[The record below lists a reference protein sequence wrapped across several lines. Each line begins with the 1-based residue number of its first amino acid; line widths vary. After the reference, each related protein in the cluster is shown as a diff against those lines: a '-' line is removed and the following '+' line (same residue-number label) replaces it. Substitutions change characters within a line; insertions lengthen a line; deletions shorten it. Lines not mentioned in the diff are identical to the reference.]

1 MFLSRGDRDLGV
13 AFQTHPGRQAFISS
27 GSTQLAPPSPSPTA
41 STCPLSVSLFPPC
54 RYLHHY
60 RFFLTRYICVYVMF
74 VLNSRHNW
82 ALRFSPLP
90 FLLDQAALF
99 SRSHKIFS
107 NTRKNRLSPLCFLSS
122 VRQGLQFKNPEHVKN
137 NAHKPLLWFL

>member
-1 MFLSRGDRDLGV
+1 MLDSSFPLVSCLAQGRVTYVNATLPTRPTLS
-13 AFQTHPGRQAFISS
+13 
-27 GSTQLAPPSPSPTA
+27 
-41 STCPLSVSLFPPC
+41 FPN
-54 RYLHHY
+54 
-60 RFFLTRYICVYVMF
+60 CVYMSTLCVSTPSLQIPSSLPFFFRFVTYVFMMF

-107 NTRKNRLSPLCFLSS
+107 NTCKNRLSPLCFLSS
-122 VRQGLQFKNPEHVKN
+122 VKHRLQFKNPEHVKN
-137 NAHKPLLWFL
+137 NTHKPLLWFL